1 MLPVTRRASGHR
13 RIGVGII
20 GLGDR
25 GCFVLGARINA
36 LERETGLTILA
47 LCDINA
53 DRLRDAA
60 TFLAA
65 DATNDRTLADF
76 QLYGDFCALIEDPRV
91 EVILITTHTYV
102 HREPAIAALAS
113 GKRVYLD
120 KPIAVTLQDAA
131 AIVEAEHATGNR
143 LIMGFTRR
151 YEPSWR
157 RAYRLLQS
165 GAIGTLHM
173 IQIRSVIP
181 YTRYLQMW
189 HRELRYSGGA
199 LNDKSSHHMDVFNW
213 FTGSRCETVVAL
225 GGRSGIF
232 APDPTAPPFCAVCER
247 ECPYRRRA
255 GSPWNKEGSQVLDYR
270 SWSQAEGVL
279 DRADTCVYLP
289 GSDIEDH
296 VVATYRY
303 ANGVIAN
310 LFWAIFGPPTDDQ
323 ETLELVGSSGRLLLN
338 RATGMIDA
346 VTDFGRKRETIDAR
360 GNDFESSHYGADLQL
375 VRTLRNFVDGAAPP
389 AGSDDGVT
397 SLRMIEATRASLR
410 ANGHPYSIATQ
421 SVVAP

>member
-1 MLPVTRRASGHR
+1 MLPVTQGAGSQR

-25 GCFVLGARINA
+25 GCFVLGARINE
-36 LERETGLTILA
+36 LESETGLVILA

-60 TFLAA
+60 MFLAA
-65 DATNDRTLADF
+65 AATDDRTSDHFRLYSDF
-76 QLYGDFCALIEDPRV
+76 YALIEDPRV
-91 EVILITTHTYV
+91 EVILITTHTYA

-113 GKRVYLD
+113 GKHVYLD
-120 KPIAVTLQDAA
+120 KPISVTLQDAE
-131 AIVEAEHATGNR
+131 AIIEAEHETGNR

-151 YEPSWR
+151 YESSWR

-165 GAIGTLHM
+165 GAIGKLHM
-173 IQIRSVIP
+173 MQIRSVIP
-181 YTRYLQMW
+181 YTRYMQMW

-213 FTGSRCETVVAL
+213 FAGSYCETVVAL
-225 GGRSGIF
+225 GGSSGIF
-232 APDPTAPPFCAVCER
+232 APDSSAPPFCAVCDR
-247 ECPYRRRA
+247 VCPYRRRA
-255 GSPWNKEGSQVLDYR
+255 GSSWNKEGSQVLNYR

-279 DRADTCVYLP
+279 DRADNCVYLP
-289 GSDIEDH
+289 GADIEDH
-296 VVATYRY
+296 VSAVYRY

-310 LFWAIFGPPTDDQ
+310 LFWTIFGPPSDDQ
-323 ETLELVGSSGRLLLN
+323 ETLELVGSSGRLSLN
-338 RATGMIDA
+338 RAAGMIDL
-346 VTDFGRKRETIDAR
+346 VTDFGRRRETIDAR
-360 GNDFESSHYGADLQL
+360 GGDFESSHYGADFQL
-375 VRTLRNFVDGAAPP
+375 VRTLRSFVDGAVPP

-410 ANGHPYSIATQ
+410 SNGQPQSITAQ
-421 SVVAP
+421 GAAVP